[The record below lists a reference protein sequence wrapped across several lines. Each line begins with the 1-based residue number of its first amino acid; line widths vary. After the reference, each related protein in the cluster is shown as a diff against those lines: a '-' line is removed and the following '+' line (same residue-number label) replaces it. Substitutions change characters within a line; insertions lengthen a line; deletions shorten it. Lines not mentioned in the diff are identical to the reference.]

1 MKNQVSMTLLQTSN
15 KTNNKNLR
23 HYKSK
28 DKNVGRYKTYTKMC
42 EALECGSVW
51 FCVVRF
57 SSMHKTLTQKANT
70 LFVFGESVF
79 LVLDKLFILG

>member
-1 MKNQVSMTLLQTSN
+1 
-15 KTNNKNLR
+15 
-23 HYKSK
+23 
-28 DKNVGRYKTYTKMC
+28 MC